1 MPDLETAVPYVA
13 AAYGLVWIAVLVY
26 VWLIG
31 QKLGRLE
38 AELDRLEQEV
48 GGRPPGQPSAPAPD
62 TRAVV

>member
-38 AELDRLEQEV
+38 TELERLEQEV
-48 GGRPPGQPSAPAPD
+48 GARPADQSAAPASE
-62 TRAVV
+62 TRAAV

>member
-13 AAYGLVWIAVLVY
+13 AAYGLVWIAVLAY

-48 GGRPPGQPSAPAPD
+48 AGSPGKPAPAPAPD
-62 TRAVV
+62 SKAVV

>member
-38 AELDRLEQEV
+38 SELDRLEQEV
-48 GGRPPGQPSAPAPD
+48 RARPADGSAAPAPD
-62 TRAVV
+62 TRAIV

>member
-38 AELDRLEQEV
+38 SELDRLEQEV
-48 GGRPPGQPSAPAPD
+48 GSRPADGAPAPAPD